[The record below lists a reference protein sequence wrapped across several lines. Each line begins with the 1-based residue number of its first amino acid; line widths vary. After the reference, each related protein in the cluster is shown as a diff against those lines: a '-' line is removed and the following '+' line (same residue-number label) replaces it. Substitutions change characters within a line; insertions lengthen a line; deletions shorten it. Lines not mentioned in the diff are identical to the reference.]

1 MNTQHPAANT
11 QRQHSIRLW
20 TLSVERFALNVVRN
34 PALALAILLLA
45 SGTSCSTT
53 PDTATPAAPAP
64 AAAAKPA
71 PRFGST
77 ALDRLDADYR
87 AGNTDYRLVPGDE
100 LDVRCPRHPELDY
113 RTQVDTFGNIT
124 YPYVNSLH
132 AQGMTTTELKTKLQ
146 DALTSSEYYRD
157 PELVLRLASSRQNS
171 VYVLGEVRRPGRIE
185 LHGTMGFLEALAEAG
200 GATDD
205 AKLDSIVFI
214 RGSLT
219 PPAAA
224 KVNLKKALKASSP
237 ASAIGSF
244 PLAAGDVLYVSPT
257 AFASIERV
265 FNRFDSIISP
275 VVNLERGIVLYPD
288 SESVISSGNV
298 GEDRTIIRVVNP

>member
-1 MNTQHPAANT
+1 MFDVQCSMFTVFRRP
-11 QRQHSIRLW
+11 S
-20 TLSVERFALNVVRN
+20 
-34 PALALAILLLA
+34 LALAFLILALA
-45 SGTSCSTT
+45 SSCSTA
-53 PDTATPAAPAP
+53 PETATAPSPAPTPAAS
-64 AAAAKPA
+64 KPT
-71 PRFGST
+71 PRFGSA

-87 AGNTDYRLVPGDE
+87 AGTTDYRLVPGDE

-113 RTQVDTFGNIT
+113 RTQVDAFGNIA
-124 YPYVNSLH
+124 YPYVDALH
-132 AQGMTTTELKTKLQ
+132 AQGLTTVELKNKLQ
-146 DALTSSEYYRD
+146 QSLTAGKYYRN
-157 PELVLRLASSRQNS
+157 PELVVRLASSRQNS

-224 KVNLKKALKASSP
+224 KVNLKKALKASDP
-237 ASAIGSF
+237 ASAIGNF

-265 FNRFDSIISP
+265 FNRFDSILSP

-288 SESVISSGNV
+288 VESVISDGQL
-298 GEDRTIIRVVNP
+298 GADRTILRVVNP